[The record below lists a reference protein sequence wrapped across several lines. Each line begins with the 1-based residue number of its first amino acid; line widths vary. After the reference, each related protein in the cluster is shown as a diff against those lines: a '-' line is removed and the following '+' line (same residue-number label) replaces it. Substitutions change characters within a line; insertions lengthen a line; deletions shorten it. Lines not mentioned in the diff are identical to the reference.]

1 MADVTSEPSAS
12 RQGAESCGIVGCL
25 RQAGLVVQGETRRR
39 TLKSPGRRGAGC
51 LFLICG
57 QSGELG
63 PHFLLNLLW
72 ALE

>member
-1 MADVTSEPSAS
+1 MAVVTSEPSAS
-12 RQGAESCGIVGCL
+12 RQGAESCGTAGRL
-25 RQAGLVVQGETRRR
+25 RQAGLVVQRETRRR
-39 TLKSPGRRGAGC
+39 TVKPPGGGPGC

-63 PHFLLNLLW
+63 PRFLLKLLW